1 MSNKDQKVGDVE
13 MRTAD
18 KQEEEENEHQ
28 EIQQEKADN
37 IATPHCEP
45 GLAPPSLRRDR
56 STPGAFPIGT
66 RRPQQDDA
74 MSTITSIQEEDVLVN
89 AELVEHHDA
98 VVTPSREGLPRDDGT
113 SLVFGEAVEESKLEK
128 DAWKIVYHSRR
139 FRFAVAIILVV
150 FLALVF
156 GLIFGFKK
164 SNASKL
170 NAPTTTPGPTPSSDF
185 YPSPSS
191 ASSGSNSKP
200 SRPHSDSPEKD
211 D

>member
-28 EIQQEKADN
+28 EMQQEKADN

-74 MSTITSIQEEDVLVN
+74 MSTITRIQEEDVLVN

-156 GLIFGFKK
+156 GLIFGLKK

-170 NAPTTTPGPTPSSDF
+170 NAPTTTPGPTPSSGKF
-185 YPSPSS
+185 Q
-191 ASSGSNSKP
+191 NSFIPFHGTLEYDKP
-200 SRPHSDSPEKD
+200 NTN
-211 D
+211 